1 MGARVAFVTDKE
13 ELKPGLIIFRRGDL
27 QSREWYCRVR
37 LPKAT
42 RYKTIALK
50 TRDITTAREKAYD
63 HEAEIRFCL
72 KHGTPVFNRPFSDVA
87 QEYIEHQRARA
98 QRGEITMGRVR
109 LIESAVTNQFTPYV
123 GNVQIDKIGL
133 DRWQGYPAWRRSFG
147 QGRMT
152 RHGNSRP
159 MTKDE
164 QATAKAEAEAKA
176 AAKAPKVFSPRRKQ
190 PAAEEITTPTE
201 WIIVS
206 DATITWEMKIYRAII
221 NYAVAKQ
228 YAPAH
233 HLIKGMPK
241 LERMRRDEFTLEEYR
256 SLHTKARVWV
266 KAATG
271 DKDRWYR
278 RVVYEFILIMANTGM
293 RPMEARNLRWRDITE
308 AKDKNGEEVVVLSV
322 RGKGKT
328 RRLVAPKANV
338 GEYLKRLRDIPIDD
352 KPVTHEPGDPVFRG
366 YDGAPV
372 RDLYR
377 GYIADVL
384 EFAGLR
390 YGPSGIM
397 RSIYSFRHTYATIR
411 LSEGVDALLLADQM
425 GTSVQMLQEHY
436 GHVNTVKHANLVLQ
450 GMSDWAPPES
460 DADAGDD
467 TGKTTTA
474 RESVKARVRQSQPS
488 RSGSST
494 PKP

>member
-1 MGARVAFVTDKE
+1 MAFVTDKE

-27 QSREWYCRVR
+27 QRREWYCRVR

-50 TRDITTAREKAYD
+50 TRDITTARQLAYD

-72 KHGTPVFNRPFSDVA
+72 KHGTPVFNRPFSEIA

-98 QRGEITMGRVR
+98 LRGEITMGRVR
-109 LIESAVTNQFTPYV
+109 LIESTVTNQFNPYV

-159 MTKDE
+159 LTKEE
-164 QATAKAEAEAKA
+164 QAAAKAKADAKA
-176 AAKAPKVFSPRRKQ
+176 AAKAPKIFSPRRKPPKQ
-190 PAAEEITTPTE
+190 VEKATPTE

-221 NYAVAKQ
+221 NYAVGKQ

-233 HLIKGMPK
+233 HLIKTMPK
-241 LERMRRDEFTLEEYR
+241 LEKMRRDEFTLEEYR
-256 SLHTKARVWV
+256 RLHTKGREWAKEAV
-266 KAATG
+266 G
-271 DKDRWYR
+271 DKDIWYR
-278 RVVYEFILIMANTGM
+278 KVVYEFILIMANTGM
-293 RPMEARNLRWRDITE
+293 RPMEARNLRWRDIAE

-328 RRLVAPKANV
+328 RRLVAPMSNV
-338 GEYLKRLRDIPIDD
+338 GKFLGRLKDIRIKD
-352 KPVTHEPGDPVFRG
+352 KPVTREPGDPVFGSYEGEPMGDDYWR
-366 YDGAPV
+366 YVAN
-372 RDLYR
+372 L
-377 GYIADVL
+377 L

-436 GHVNTVKHANLVLQ
+436 GHVNTIKHADLVLQ
-450 GMSDWAPPES
+450 GMSDWAPPEEPV
-460 DADAGDD
+460 ADAGKDKD
-467 TGKTTTA
+467 KTTPA
-474 RESVKARVRQSQPS
+474 KESAKARAKQGQPS
-488 RSGSST
+488 RGGSRT
-494 PKP
+494 NH